1 MIVMV
6 KTRKIEAVMGAVSEK
21 VSSLKPV
28 FAWLKKHMPYLQ
40 VAALLLM
47 FGSFVYG
54 FKFYEQRIKEFNAS
68 LTEEQLLTQKI
79 NSYNDANIQRIF
91 FERML
96 QITDLFLCFG
106 FIMIIAPSILA
117 YVMPFLPTKKDFY
130 TEFFNELT
138 AWQRVLS
145 FLILLSS
152 LLLYFALGHT
162 VNTF

>member
-1 MIVMV
+1 M
-6 KTRKIEAVMGAVSEK
+6 KTRKMAEAALGAVSEK

-28 FAWLKKHMPYLQ
+28 FAWLKRHMPYLQ
-40 VAALLLM
+40 VFALVAM
-47 FGSFVYG
+47 FGAFVYG
-54 FKFYEQRIKEFNAS
+54 FKFYEQRINEFNAS

-79 NSYNDANIQRIF
+79 NSYNDANLQRIF
-91 FERML
+91 FERLL
-96 QITDLFLCFG
+96 QSTDLFLCFG

-130 TEFFNELT
+130 HEFFNDLSP
-138 AWQRVLS
+138 WQRVLS

-152 LLLYFALGHT
+152 LLFYFALGHT